1 MGVVAV
7 REALELCMSH
17 LDSTSARGS
26 EVESFLTQYLLIASY
41 AAFEEEVESIIGS
54 RSELIADGEA
64 ANYVR
69 VTLANVKRGL
79 KIGELAGLVGRFS
92 ETAKEQFNLAVVN
105 TEAHAAWDSLL
116 NDRHA
121 SAHGEGA
128 KLTIA
133 EFAQAFEESLTVLE
147 VLANA
152 LGITRTYARQGLP
165 LLSS

>member
-1 MGVVAV
+1 
-7 REALELCMSH
+7 MSF
-17 LDSTSARGS
+17 LDSTGARGT

-41 AAFEEEVESIIGS
+41 AAFEEEVASIIGS
-54 RSELIADGEA
+54 RSERVADAEA

-105 TEAHAAWDSLL
+105 TESHAAWDSLL

-128 KLTIA
+128 KLTIGD
-133 EFAQAFEESLTVLE
+133 FARAFEEALTVLQ
-147 VLANA
+147 VFANA
-152 LGITRTYARQGLP
+152 LGMTRTYGR
-165 LLSS
+165 